1 VVGRPHAEEDRL
13 VEAARRG
20 DAAAFTMLLRSHQQI
35 ALRTAWVITGGSAEA
50 EDAVQEAF
58 IRAWRAMPRFRAGA
72 PFRPWLMTIV
82 ANEARTRGRCAAR
95 RARLQLREAAE
106 RTVSGGAAPS
116 PETAVLTADA
126 TSALAAAIDRMSRQD
141 REVILCRHVLELS
154 ERETAAVLGCP
165 PGTIKS
171 RLSRALSRLRV
182 MLEDER

>member
-1 VVGRPHAEEDRL
+1 
-13 VEAARRG
+13 
-20 DAAAFTMLLRSHQQI
+20 MLLRSHQQI
-35 ALRTAWVITGGSAEA
+35 ALRTAWVVTGGSAEA

-82 ANEARTRGRCAAR
+82 ANEARTRGRSAAR

-106 RTVSGGAAPS
+106 RKVSGGASQS

-126 TSALAAAIDRMSRQD
+126 GAALAAAIDRMSRRD